1 MARMVPFPML
11 PTESSAERRLYEG
24 FLEQLDESYVVYH
37 SVDWVLAGRN
47 APVQGEA
54 DFVVAHPEAGVL
66 VLEAKGGSLAYDP
79 DTRRWTQTGHSG
91 THHPSEDP
99 FHQARDEMHSLKQ
112 ILQAQPGSRDWM
124 PSYGYAVAFPDGDY
138 PFDAHPG
145 APARYAIDRDDL
157 GRLAIRIREVMQD
170 WQRSDRTFGAK
181 GMDALAS
188 ALGYRVEI
196 RTPLKLLFGE
206 EDRTI
211 VELTEDQAYVRSLVL
226 HRKRAA
232 VTGPAGSGKTI
243 LATEISRHVAESGKR
258 TLLTC
263 FNKRLAEHLQAST
276 HGVPNLHVAHF
287 HGLCM
292 ELAREAGLSPLE
304 PAGPEDREWFE
315 QTLPGLLEEAA
326 RMLGPRFDAI
336 VVDEAQD
343 FRGWWWPALL
353 SLHEEPDSGTLFLF
367 ADNGQN
373 LYGGDA
379 LPVSPDEILPPL
391 PHNLR
396 NTRAIHEFVA
406 VYYEPELPGPGLA
419 KGPDGRAVEVLGYD
433 NDDELARLVEVV
445 LINLVE
451 QEQIPL
457 DDIVL
462 LTPSGKAKSRLWAR
476 GALGRFRLSDRV
488 EPDTVLW
495 SSVHAFKGL
504 ERPIVILAEIGDKRD
519 EEVATYLRAGATRA
533 RNHLIVIAATD
544 VARDIRQ
551 KASVVSAGT

>member
-37 SVDWVLAGRN
+37 SVDWVLAGRD

-54 DFVVAHPEAGVL
+54 DFVVAHPESGVL
-66 VLEAKGGSLAYDP
+66 VLEAKGGALAYDP
-79 DTRRWTQTGHSG
+79 TTRRWTQTGQGG
-91 THHPSEDP
+91 THHLDEDP

-112 ILQAQPGSRDWM
+112 ILQAQPGWREWM

-138 PFDAHPG
+138 SVDAHPG

-157 GRLAIRIREVMQD
+157 GRLAMRIRDVMLE
-170 WQRSDRTFGAK
+170 WQRPGRTFGAQ
-181 GMDALAS
+181 GMDALAT

-211 VELTEDQAYVRSLVL
+211 VELTENQAYVRSLVL

-243 LATEISRHVAESGKR
+243 LATEISRHVAESGQR

-263 FNKRLAEHLQAST
+263 FNKRLAEHLQLCT
-276 HGVPNLHVAHF
+276 QGVPNLHVAHF

-304 PAGPEDREWFE
+304 PTGPDDRGWFD

-326 RMLGPRFDAI
+326 RKLGPRFDAI

-343 FRGWWWPALL
+343 FKGWWWPTLL

-367 ADNGQN
+367 ADDGQN

-379 LPVSPDEILPPL
+379 LPLSPEDILPPL

-396 NTRAIHEFVA
+396 NTQAIHEFVS
-406 VYYEPELPGPGLA
+406 VYYEPGSPGPGLA
-419 KGPDGRAVEVLGYD
+419 KGPYGRAVEVLAYD
-433 NDDELARLVEVV
+433 DDDELARLVEVV

-451 QEQIPL
+451 QDQIPL

-476 GALGRFRLSDRV
+476 GVLGRFRLSDRV

-504 ERPIVILAEIGDKRD
+504 ERPVVILAEIGDKRD

-544 VARDIRQ
+544 VACDIRQ
-551 KASVVSAGT
+551 QSRAVSAGN